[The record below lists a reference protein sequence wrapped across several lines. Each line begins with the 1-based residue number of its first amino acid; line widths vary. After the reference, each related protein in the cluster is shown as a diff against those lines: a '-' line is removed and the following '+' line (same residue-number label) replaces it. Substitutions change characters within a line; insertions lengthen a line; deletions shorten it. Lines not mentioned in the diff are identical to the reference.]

1 MFFHN
6 VENKS
11 SQSTPLPQ
19 NTYDEYYPAWK
30 GEGNIVKW
38 TVFVS
43 IIIKHL
49 EYENIFKNENITVSS
64 SSKCYISNKVSS
76 LLELF

>member
-30 GEGNIVKW
+30 GEGNI
-38 TVFVS
+38 
-43 IIIKHL
+43 I
-49 EYENIFKNENITVSS
+49 N
-64 SSKCYISNKVSS
+64 
-76 LLELF
+76 